1 MTPSLSGCSAE
12 NASGVWLIMFF
23 ASWPTASTRCV
34 LFSMATT
41 DGSLMTM
48 PSPVTATKVLAV
60 PRSMAMSVDIWP
72 VRPENASKNDIKA
85 NPSNPRFQVKPD
97 SNTGVADPLK
107 IHEGHTLPG
116 RQATTSQVGGGT

>member
-41 DGSLMTM
+41 EGSLMTM
-48 PSPVTATKVLAV
+48 PSPVMATSVLAV

-72 VRPENASKNDIKA
+72 VSPENASKKDIEA
-85 NPSNPRFQVKPD
+85 NPLNSRIPSKNAF
-97 SNTGVADPLK
+97 
-107 IHEGHTLPG
+107 
-116 RQATTSQVGGGT
+116 